1 MSMQGG
7 EEMEFGKQIK
17 KLRQEA
23 QLSQEELAERIYV
36 SRQTISNWEND
47 KSYPDV
53 NSLVLLSET
62 FQISLDKLIKGD
74 IEVMKDV
81 IQKEEIEKMNRYG
94 GIYTMMLIASAV
106 SAVPL
111 FMLLGVW
118 ALIPWGIIWGIAMY
132 FAFMLEKI
140 KKDNDVQTY
149 KEIVAFSEGQLLD
162 DIQKQREIGKR
173 QFRLM
178 SLRTPPILLADRIGI
193 FIFACSSSKSFSLY
207 RERQATL
214 QSSYQRTS
222 AMLISQ

>member
-1 MSMQGG
+1 MSMLGG
-7 EEMEFGKQIK
+7 EEMELGKQIK
-17 KLRQEA
+17 KHRQEV
-23 QLSQEELAERIYV
+23 QLSQEELAERVYV

-62 FQISLDKLIKGD
+62 FQISLDNLIKGD

-94 GIYTMMLIASAV
+94 KIYTIMLIATAV

-111 FMLLGVW
+111 FMWLGVW
-118 ALIPWGIIWGIAMY
+118 AFIPWGIIWAISMY
-132 FAFMLEKI
+132 FAFKVEKV

-149 KEIVAFSEGQLLD
+149 KEIVAFSEGKLLD

-173 QFRLM
+173 PYQKIFLVIGSALITFVVCVLIGFLM
-178 SLRTPPILLADRIGI
+178 HI
-193 FIFACSSSKSFSLY
+193 F
-207 RERQATL
+207 
-214 QSSYQRTS
+214 
-222 AMLISQ
+222 MN

>member
-1 MSMQGG
+1 
-7 EEMEFGKQIK
+7 MELGKQIK
-17 KLRQEA
+17 KHRQEV
-23 QLSQEELAERIYV
+23 QLSQEELAERVYV

-62 FQISLDKLIKGD
+62 FQISLDNLIKGD

-94 GIYTMMLIASAV
+94 KIYTILLIATAV

-118 ALIPWGIIWGIAMY
+118 ALIPWGIIWGISMY
-132 FAFMLEKI
+132 FAIMLEKI

-173 QFRLM
+173 PYQKFLLVIGSGLITFAVCVLIGLLM
-178 SLRTPPILLADRIGI
+178 HVFLN
-193 FIFACSSSKSFSLY
+193 
-207 RERQATL
+207 
-214 QSSYQRTS
+214 
-222 AMLISQ
+222 